1 MGSDPLYARELL
13 ADAWDRWAERCATL
27 KRQQWSTPTRCTPWT
42 VQALVAHACP
52 EATTFT
58 TLADAVSDDPPAV
71 TDGAAL
77 LRFFNEPGGA
87 AHTMADRIEHAA
99 LAEADALTPKE
110 AADRFAA
117 SARSV
122 RELSA
127 PADTAI
133 HYPIVG
139 TATLAAVTE
148 VAVFEATVHLL
159 DLADAVGGVQPSAE
173 ALIATRDL
181 LIAVPDPTAAVEV
194 LAGRRSPDA
203 AVPAIR

>member
-1 MGSDPLYARELL
+1 MAPDAYAARELL
-13 ADAWDRWAERCATL
+13 ADTWDRWAARCATL
-27 KRQQWSTPTRCTPWT
+27 KSAQWSTPTRCTPWT

-52 EATTFT
+52 EATTFA
-58 TLADAVSDDPPAV
+58 TLAAAVSDHPPAV

-77 LRFFNEPGGA
+77 LRFFNEPGGV
-87 AHTMADRIEHAA
+87 AHTMADRIADAA
-99 LAEADALTPKE
+99 LAEADALTTT
-110 AADRFAA
+110 AAAERFAA

-127 PADTAI
+127 GSDTAI

-148 VAVFEATVHLL
+148 VALFEATVHLL

-173 ALIATRDL
+173 ALAATRDL
-181 LIAVPDPTAAVEV
+181 LIAVPDPTTAVEV

-203 AVPAIR
+203 AVPAIH